1 MNIFKLK
8 TFPFESINELVVHK
22 FLGANMDMK
31 LVVLFVV
38 ISFAAAR
45 DIELESFKP
54 SSRSDQDLIDYG
66 TLRITKV
73 SKNNFTISGDF
84 SLKKSIANEKRVE
97 FYYST
102 LSCEISHELILTDR
116 V

>member
-1 MNIFKLK
+1 
-8 TFPFESINELVVHK
+8 
-22 FLGANMDMK
+22 MDIK

-38 ISFAAAR
+38 ISFAASR

-84 SLKKSIANEKRVE
+84 SLKKNVANEKRVE
-97 FYYST
+97 HNYSIIT
-102 LSCEISHELILTDR
+102 CKISHELIFTDR
-116 V
+116 L